1 MTLYLD
7 GAPIPEGA
15 EERAWRVVRAA
26 FDERTPVPRR
36 RYLWR
41 PVVAIAVVAAIAG
54 VLASPP
60 GLAVLDSLR
69 EAVGVKKAQPAL
81 FSLPTPGRLLV
92 ESARGPWVVQA
103 DGSKRLLG
111 RYRQAAWSP
120 FGRFVVATR
129 PNELVALD
137 PNGNVR
143 WTLAR
148 PAVRFPR
155 WGGTRT
161 DTRIAYLSRGTL
173 RVVAGDGTGDRL
185 LTPHVAPVPPVW
197 AADGRFRVA
206 FVDRAGHLTTID
218 TETGRVL
225 ARSRPGRLP
234 AESATIRT
242 RGGSSEAV
250 LGRRVVFRGTGAF
263 RDVVRS
269 PDGRWLLVTWPTADQ
284 WVFVR
289 VAGGRRIVAVSG
301 ITEQF
306 EGSFPTI
313 SGWCCSG

>member
-1 MTLYLD
+1 
-7 GAPIPEGA
+7 
-15 EERAWRVVRAA
+15 V
-26 FDERTPVPRR
+26 
-36 RYLWR
+36 
-41 PVVAIAVVAAIAG
+41 
-54 VLASPP
+54 
-60 GLAVLDSLR
+60 
-69 EAVGVKKAQPAL
+69 VGVKKAQPAL
-81 FSLPTPGRLLV
+81 FSLPAPGRLLV
-92 ESARGPWVVQA
+92 ESARGPWIVQT

-111 RYRQAAWSP
+111 PYREAAWSP

-129 PNELVALD
+129 SNELVALD
-137 PNGNVR
+137 PKGTVR

-161 DTRIAYLSRGTL
+161 DTRIAYLSRGDL

-185 LTPHVAPVPPVW
+185 LAAHVAAVPPVW
-197 AADGRFRVA
+197 APDGRFRVA
-206 FVDRAGHLTTID
+206 FVDRSGRPTTVD
-218 TETGRVL
+218 AETGKML
-225 ARSRPGRLP
+225 ARSRRGRLP
-234 AESATIRT
+234 AESAAIRM

-269 PDGRWLLVTWPTADQ
+269 PDGRWLLVSWPTADQ

-289 VAGGRRIVAVSG
+289 VAGQRRIVAVSG
-301 ITEQF
+301 IRQQF
-306 EGSFPTI
+306 GGSFPTI